1 MEMEHR
7 DDLMEYRN
15 THLARKNGFREDAVG
30 GVKSLLES
38 IDEHPFASVIVLVGA
53 AEFGKWVNK
62 TIKCI
67 TENGYAVKSKYG
79 SFGKSE
85 DLFQN
90 EEDND
95 ED

>member
-1 MEMEHR
+1 MEHR

-15 THLARKNGFREDAVG
+15 TRLERKNDSRGDIVG
-30 GVKSLLES
+30 GAKNLLES
-38 IDEHPFASVIVLVGA
+38 IDEHPFASGVMLVGA
-53 AEFGKWVNK
+53 IEMGRWFYN

-90 EEDND
+90 EEDNY

>member
-1 MEMEHR
+1 MEHR

-15 THLARKNGFREDAVG
+15 TRLERKNDSRGDIVG

-38 IDEHPFASVIVLVGA
+38 IDEHPFASGILLLGGA
-53 AEFGKWVNK
+53 GASWLFYK
-62 TIKCI
+62 TIECI
-67 TENGYAVKSKYG
+67 TGNGYAVKSEYG

-90 EEDND
+90 EEDSD